1 MSLVRIHSVILSK
14 GQGPVHTFWKVF
26 LPLFVA
32 IDPPGVLSI
41 FFSLTQGMETAQ
53 KRRTA
58 RTAILTAFLTVL
70 FFDIFGTSL
79 LDFLGLSLWD
89 FTLAGGILLLVLSIS
104 DLLKNQDPDK
114 AGSGMVRLSGSIG
127 AVPLGIPLIAGP
139 ATLTT
144 SLIFSKSFSLPWAI
158 TGLAVNM
165 LLLFVVLLL
174 ADKITKAIGQTLS
187 SAVGKIFSLVLA
199 AIAIHLIHQG
209 LNGLLG
215 LAGK

>member
-1 MSLVRIHSVILSK
+1 MHL
-14 GQGPVHTFWKVF
+14 FWKVF

-58 RTAILTAFLTVL
+58 RSAVLTALLAIL
-70 FFDIFGTSL
+70 FFDYFGTSL

-104 DLLKNQDPDK
+104 DLLKHHGNDP
-114 AGSGMVRLSGSIG
+114 AGPPSRPPGPIG

-144 SLIFSKSFSLPWAI
+144 SLITLKSSPVSLA
-158 TGLAVNM
+158 LAALGVNM
-165 LLLFVVLLL
+165 LLLLVVLLFS
-174 ADKITKAIGQTLS
+174 DRITKIFGQALTRAI
-187 SAVGKIFSLVLA
+187 GKIFSLILA
-199 AIAIHLIHQG
+199 AIAVHMIHQG
-209 LNGLLG
+209 AVGLL
-215 LAGK
+215 AQVVR

>member
-1 MSLVRIHSVILSK
+1 M
-14 GQGPVHTFWKVF
+14 HTFWKVF

-41 FFSLTQGMETAQ
+41 FFSLTQGMDTPQ

-58 RTAILTAFLTVL
+58 RSAVLTAFLTVL
-70 FFDIFGTSL
+70 FFDVFGTSL
-79 LDFLGLSLWD
+79 LEFLGLSLWD

-104 DLLKNQDPDK
+104 DLLKHQDLKEPQ
-114 AGSGMVRLSGSIG
+114 GLPRLGSIG

-144 SLIFSKSFSLPWAI
+144 SLIVSKSYSVPWALS
-158 TGLAVNM
+158 GLAVNM
-165 LLLFVVLLL
+165 ILLFGILLM
-174 ADKITKAIGQTLS
+174 ADRITKAIGQTMS
-187 SAVGKIFSLVLA
+187 SAIGKIFSLVLA

-209 LNGLLG
+209 ITGLLN
-215 LAGK
+215 LAGR

>member
-1 MSLVRIHSVILSK
+1 M
-14 GQGPVHTFWKVF
+14 HTFWKVF

-41 FFSLTQGMETAQ
+41 FFSLTQGMDTPQ

-58 RTAILTAFLTVL
+58 RSAVLTAFLTVL
-70 FFDIFGTSL
+70 FFDVFGTSL
-79 LDFLGLSLWD
+79 LEFLGLSLWD

-104 DLLKNQDPDK
+104 DLLKHQDLKESQGLP
-114 AGSGMVRLSGSIG
+114 RQGSIG

-144 SLIFSKSFSLPWAI
+144 SLIVSKSYSVPWALA
-158 TGLAVNM
+158 GLAVNM
-165 LLLFVVLLL
+165 ILLFGILLM
-174 ADKITKAIGQTLS
+174 ADRITKAIGQTMS
-187 SAVGKIFSLVLA
+187 SAIGKIFSLVLA

-209 LNGLLG
+209 ITGLLNLTG
-215 LAGK
+215 R